1 MAIAISGTLESA
13 GKFPLAFAKDVEM
26 PDGTRLSEVAL
37 GGGGT
42 DPRVDALLQEVNAMF
57 DGDGKLKPEYLPE
70 MSAEDP
76 RVDELIETVGSVFD
90 ANGKINEVFLPEEW
104 VKNYVEEY
112 IDEALRGD
120 Y

>member
-76 RVDELIETVGSVFD
+76 RVDELIETVGAVFD